1 VGTFTQRPAV
11 RHSTV
16 IQSLFDEPRAEYRI
30 RYPVYSRS
38 DGRYD
43 NSYMA
48 ATTLRDAELV
58 AVAQSRSHGHAV
70 ISNMLTGE
78 HVGDYIDGRR
88 I

>member
-1 VGTFTQRPAV
+1 M
-11 RHSTV
+11 
-16 IQSLFDEPRAEYRI
+16 
-30 RYPVYSRS
+30 